1 MALSRGSVFTR
12 RRITFPGYRF
22 WAWIFLLAGVFS
34 APWALAAQLAEV
46 RIGSSDIS
54 FSNVSVFYARDRGLF
69 EKEGLDA
76 KLILVKT
83 EAALAAQSAGDLD
96 YTTFSTSVI
105 DAAAKGIPARLV
117 AVTIKQPAVGLVV
130 RKGIDNVTD
139 LKGRKVG
146 VSSFGGLLH
155 VAALYVL
162 KHYGLSPKTVTVLAT
177 GPGNSSIAALKAGS
191 IDGVFLPAPYDMM
204 MARDGFTLLL
214 DVGTLYQLPF
224 GGISATPAKIRDKPG
239 EVERVLRAVV
249 QASRLIADQKNSEDV
264 RAYIMRLFKLDKTLA
279 EQFYRRLVASLSLSG
294 TVEMDKIKLAI
305 ESAVERGVI
314 DKPVDPSMVVDF
326 SIARRIDQK

>member
-1 MALSRGSVFTR
+1 VYATRG
-12 RRITFPGYRF
+12 ITCSLCR
-22 WAWIFLLAGVFS
+22 LLARILLIILAFPIEIG
-34 APWALAAQLAEV
+34 LAAQLAEV

-54 FSNVSVFYARDRGLF
+54 LSNVSTFYARDRGLF

-76 KLILVKT
+76 RLILVKT

-117 AVTIKQPAVGLVV
+117 AVTVKQPAVGLVV
-130 RKGIDNVTD
+130 HKGIENVAD

-162 KHYGLSPKTVTVLAT
+162 KHYGLSSKTVTILAT
-177 GPGNSSIAALKAGS
+177 GPGTLGIAALKTGS
-191 IDGVFLPAPYDMM
+191 IDAAFLPAPYDMR
-204 MARDGFTLLL
+204 MAREGFTLLL

-239 EVERVLRAVV
+239 EVERVIRAVV
-249 QASRLIADQKNSEDV
+249 QAGRLIADPKNSED
-264 RAYIMRLFKLDKTLA
+264 AMGYIMRLFKLDRTLA
-279 EQFYRRLVASLSLSG
+279 DPFYRRLVGSLSLNG
-294 TVEMDKIKLAI
+294 MVETDKIRLAI

-314 DKPVDPSMVVDF
+314 EKPVDPAMVADF
-326 SIARRIDQK
+326 SIARRIEYK

>member
-1 MALSRGSVFTR
+1 MYATRG
-12 RRITFPGYRF
+12 ITCSLCR
-22 WAWIFLLAGVFS
+22 LLARILLIILAFPIKIG
-34 APWALAAQLAEV
+34 LAAQLAEV

-54 FSNVSVFYARDRGLF
+54 LSNVSTFYARDRGLF

-117 AVTIKQPAVGLVV
+117 AVTVKQPAVGLVV
-130 RKGIDNVTD
+130 HKGIENVAD

-162 KHYGLSPKTVTVLAT
+162 KHYGLSSKTVTILAT
-177 GPGNSSIAALKAGS
+177 GPGTLGIAALKTGS
-191 IDGVFLPAPYDMM
+191 IDAAFLPAPYDMR
-204 MARDGFTLLL
+204 MAREGFTLLL

-239 EVERVLRAVV
+239 EVERVIRAVV
-249 QASRLIADQKNSEDV
+249 QAGRLIADPKNSED
-264 RAYIMRLFKLDKTLA
+264 AMGYIMRLFKLDRTLA
-279 EQFYRRLVASLSLSG
+279 DPFYRRLVGSLSLNG
-294 TVEMDKIKLAI
+294 MVETDKIRLAI

-314 DKPVDPSMVVDF
+314 EKPVDPAMVADF
-326 SIARRIDQK
+326 SIARRIEYK

>member
-1 MALSRGSVFTR
+1 VYATRG
-12 RRITFPGYRF
+12 ITCSLCR
-22 WAWIFLLAGVFS
+22 LLARILLTILAFPIKIG
-34 APWALAAQLAEV
+34 LAAQLAEV

-54 FSNVSVFYARDRGLF
+54 LSNVSTFYARDRGLF

-117 AVTIKQPAVGLVV
+117 AVTVKQPAVGLVV
-130 RKGIDNVTD
+130 HKGIENVAD

-162 KHYGLSPKTVTVLAT
+162 KHYGLSSKTVTILAT
-177 GPGNSSIAALKAGS
+177 GPGTLGIAALKTGS
-191 IDGVFLPAPYDMM
+191 IDAAFLPAPYDMR
-204 MARDGFTLLL
+204 MAREGFTLLL

-239 EVERVLRAVV
+239 EVERVIRAVV
-249 QASRLIADQKNSEDV
+249 QAGRLIADPKNSED
-264 RAYIMRLFKLDKTLA
+264 AMGYIMRLFKLDRTLA
-279 EQFYRRLVASLSLSG
+279 DPFYRRLVGSLSLNG
-294 TVEMDKIKLAI
+294 MVETDKIRLAI

-314 DKPVDPSMVVDF
+314 EKPVDPAMVADF
-326 SIARRIDQK
+326 SIARRIEYK

>member
-1 MALSRGSVFTR
+1 MFTR
-12 RRITFPGYRF
+12 KKIMFVSYGFLARL
-22 WAWIFLLAGVFS
+22 FLLAVVLPQTG
-34 APWALAAQLAEV
+34 LAQAAEV

-54 FSNVSVFYARDRGLF
+54 FSNISTFYARDRGLF
-69 EKEGLDA
+69 EKVGIDA
-76 KLILVKT
+76 KFILIKT

-105 DAAAKGIPARLV
+105 DAAAKGLPARLV

-130 RKGIDNVTD
+130 RKGIENVAD

-162 KHYGLSPKTVTVLAT
+162 KHYGLSPKNVTILAT
-177 GPGNSSIAALKAGS
+177 GPGNSSVAALKTGS
-191 IDGVFLPAPYDMM
+191 IDGVFLPAPYDMVL
-204 MARDGFTLLL
+204 AREGFTLLL

-224 GGISATPAKIRDKPG
+224 GGISATPAKIREKPG
-239 EVERVLRAVV
+239 EVESVLRAVV
-249 QASRLIADQKNSEDV
+249 QAGRLIADPKNSEDV
-264 RAYIMRLFKLDKTLA
+264 IAYIIRLFKVDRTLA
-279 EQFYRRLVASLSLSG
+279 EQFYRRLVASLSLTG
-294 TVEMDKIKLAI
+294 AVEMDKIRLAI

-314 DKPVDPSMVVDF
+314 DKPVDPAMVADF
-326 SIARRIDQK
+326 SIVRRIEQK

>member
-1 MALSRGSVFTR
+1 MFTIR
-12 RRITFPGYRF
+12 KVMFPSYGFLARI
-22 WAWIFLLAGVFS
+22 LLVVLVFS
-34 APWALAAQLAEV
+34 AKSGLAAQLAEV

-54 FSNVSVFYARDRGLF
+54 FSNFSTFYARDRGLF
-69 EKEGLDA
+69 EKEGIDA
-76 KLILVKT
+76 KFILVKT

-130 RKGIDNVTD
+130 RKGIENVTD

-162 KHYGLSPKTVTVLAT
+162 KHYGLSPKNVTILAT
-177 GPGNSSIAALKAGS
+177 GPGNSGIAALKTGS
-191 IDGVFLPAPYDMM
+191 IDGVFLPAPYDML
-204 MARDGFTLLL
+204 MAREGFTLLL

-224 GGISATPAKIRDKPG
+224 GGISATPAKIGEKPG
-239 EVERVLRAVV
+239 EVERVVRAVV
-249 QASRLIADQKNSEDV
+249 QAGRLIADPKNSEDV
-264 RAYIMRLFKLDKTLA
+264 IAYIIRLFKLDRTLA
-279 EQFYRRLVASLSLSG
+279 EQFYRRVVDSLSLTG
-294 TVEMDKIKLAI
+294 IVEMDKIRLAI

-314 DKPVDPSMVVDF
+314 EKPVDPAMVADF

>member
-1 MALSRGSVFTR
+1 VYATRG
-12 RRITFPGYRF
+12 ITCSLCR
-22 WAWIFLLAGVFS
+22 LLARILLIILAFPIKIG
-34 APWALAAQLAEV
+34 LAAQLAEV

-54 FSNVSVFYARDRGLF
+54 LSNVSTFYARDRGLF

-117 AVTIKQPAVGLVV
+117 AVTVKQPAVGLVV
-130 RKGIDNVTD
+130 HKGIENVAD

-162 KHYGLSPKTVTVLAT
+162 KHYKLSSKTVTILAT
-177 GPGNSSIAALKAGS
+177 GPGTLGIAALKTGS
-191 IDGVFLPAPYDMM
+191 IDAAFLPAPYDMR
-204 MARDGFTLLL
+204 MAREGFTLLL

-239 EVERVLRAVV
+239 EVERVIRAVV
-249 QASRLIADQKNSEDV
+249 QAGRLIADPKNSED
-264 RAYIMRLFKLDKTLA
+264 AMGYIMRLFKLDRTLA
-279 EQFYRRLVASLSLSG
+279 DPFYRRLVGSLSLNG
-294 TVEMDKIKLAI
+294 MVETDKIRLAI

-314 DKPVDPSMVVDF
+314 EKPVDPAMVADF
-326 SIARRIDQK
+326 SIARRIEYK

>member
-1 MALSRGSVFTR
+1 MYAT
-12 RRITFPGYRF
+12 RRITCSLCR
-22 WAWIFLLAGVFS
+22 LLARILLIILAFPIKIG
-34 APWALAAQLAEV
+34 LAAQLAEV

-54 FSNVSVFYARDRGLF
+54 LSNVSTFYARDRGLF

-117 AVTIKQPAVGLVV
+117 AVTVKQPAVGLVV
-130 RKGIDNVTD
+130 HKGIENVAD

-162 KHYGLSPKTVTVLAT
+162 KHYGLSSKTVTILAT
-177 GPGNSSIAALKAGS
+177 GPGTLGIAALKTGS
-191 IDGVFLPAPYDMM
+191 IDAAFLPAPYDMR
-204 MARDGFTLLL
+204 MAREGFTLLL

-239 EVERVLRAVV
+239 EVERVIRAVV
-249 QASRLIADQKNSEDV
+249 QAGRLIADPKNSED
-264 RAYIMRLFKLDKTLA
+264 AMGYIMRLFKLDRTLA
-279 EQFYRRLVASLSLSG
+279 DPFYRRLVGSLSLNG
-294 TVEMDKIKLAI
+294 MVETDKIRLAI

-314 DKPVDPSMVVDF
+314 EKPVDPAMVADF
-326 SIARRIDQK
+326 SIARRIEYK

>member
-1 MALSRGSVFTR
+1 VYATRG
-12 RRITFPGYRF
+12 ITCSLCR
-22 WAWIFLLAGVFS
+22 LLARILLIILAFPIKIG
-34 APWALAAQLAEV
+34 LAAQLAEV

-54 FSNVSVFYARDRGLF
+54 LSNVSTFYARDRGLF

-117 AVTIKQPAVGLVV
+117 AVTVKQPAVGLVV
-130 RKGIDNVTD
+130 HKGIENVAD

-162 KHYGLSPKTVTVLAT
+162 KHYGLSSKTVTILAT
-177 GPGNSSIAALKAGS
+177 GPGTLGIAALKTGS
-191 IDGVFLPAPYDMM
+191 IDAAFLPAPYDMR
-204 MARDGFTLLL
+204 MAREGFTLLL

-239 EVERVLRAVV
+239 EVGRVIRAVV
-249 QASRLIADQKNSEDV
+249 QAGRLIADPKNSED
-264 RAYIMRLFKLDKTLA
+264 AMGYIMRLFKLDRTLA
-279 EQFYRRLVASLSLSG
+279 DPFYRRLVGSLSLNG
-294 TVEMDKIKLAI
+294 MVETDKIRLAI

-314 DKPVDPSMVVDF
+314 EKPVDPAMVADF
-326 SIARRIDQK
+326 SIARRIEYK

>member
-1 MALSRGSVFTR
+1 MYATRG
-12 RRITFPGYRF
+12 ITCSLCR
-22 WAWIFLLAGVFS
+22 LLARILLIILAFPIKIG
-34 APWALAAQLAEV
+34 LAAQLAEV

-54 FSNVSVFYARDRGLF
+54 LSNVSTFYARDRGLF

-117 AVTIKQPAVGLVV
+117 AVTVKQPAVGLVV
-130 RKGIDNVTD
+130 HKGIENVAD

-162 KHYGLSPKTVTVLAT
+162 KYYGLSSKTVTILAT
-177 GPGNSSIAALKAGS
+177 GPGTLGIAALKTGS
-191 IDGVFLPAPYDMM
+191 IDAAFLPAPYDMR
-204 MARDGFTLLL
+204 MAREGFTLLL

-239 EVERVLRAVV
+239 EVERVIRAVV
-249 QASRLIADQKNSEDV
+249 QAGRLIADPKNSED
-264 RAYIMRLFKLDKTLA
+264 AMGYIMRLFKLDRTLA
-279 EQFYRRLVASLSLSG
+279 DPFYRRLVGSLSLNG
-294 TVEMDKIKLAI
+294 MVETDKIRLAI

-314 DKPVDPSMVVDF
+314 EKPVDPAMVADF
-326 SIARRIDQK
+326 SIARRIEYK

>member
-1 MALSRGSVFTR
+1 VHASQG
-12 RRITFPGYRF
+12 ITFSLCR
-22 WAWIFLLAGVFS
+22 LLARILLIILAFPIKIG
-34 APWALAAQLAEV
+34 LAAQLAEV

-54 FSNVSVFYARDRGLF
+54 LSNVSTFYARDRGLF

-117 AVTIKQPAVGLVV
+117 AVTVKQPAVGLVV
-130 RKGIDNVTD
+130 HKGIENVAD

-162 KHYGLSPKTVTVLAT
+162 KHYGLSSKTVTILAT
-177 GPGNSSIAALKAGS
+177 GPGTLGIAALKTGS
-191 IDGVFLPAPYDMM
+191 IDAAFLPAPYDMR
-204 MARDGFTLLL
+204 MAREGFTLLL

-239 EVERVLRAVV
+239 EVERVIRAVV
-249 QASRLIADQKNSEDV
+249 QAGRLIADPKNSED
-264 RAYIMRLFKLDKTLA
+264 AMGYIMRLFKLDRTLA
-279 EQFYRRLVASLSLSG
+279 DPFYRRLVGSLSLNG
-294 TVEMDKIKLAI
+294 MVETDKIRLAI

-314 DKPVDPSMVVDF
+314 EKPVDPAMVADF
-326 SIARRIDQK
+326 SIARRIEYK